1 MRLTVEY
8 AVWFG
13 FMSEVD
19 TRNRYA
25 TCEAIFPHHK
35 WHKRCMKRLS
45 TTRYN
50 RHNTTATAAPLH
62 AKSPRQHFCT
72 EHGDS

>member
-19 TRNRYA
+19 TCNRYA
-25 TCEAIFPHHK
+25 TCEAIFPHYK
-35 WHKRCMKRLS
+35 WHIGCINRLS
-45 TTRYN
+45 RMRESN
-50 RHNTTATAAPLH
+50 
-62 AKSPRQHFCT
+62 KSSNLTQC
-72 EHGDS
+72 EA

>member
-1 MRLTVEY
+1 MRLIVEY

-25 TCEAIFPHHK
+25 TCEAIFPH
-35 WHKRCMKRLS
+35 
-45 TTRYN
+45 
-50 RHNTTATAAPLH
+50 
-62 AKSPRQHFCT
+62 
-72 EHGDS
+72 